1 MQIIFLHQQ
10 FSRIKLLMERNN
22 VMITTRKKSEF
33 SIENSDLVQNLN
45 RLLHFEKG
53 QQENALSIPEI
64 KKTIAMSS
72 LGAVIKYL
80 DLMSDSCN
88 LGHYKIETLNMN
100 R

>member
-1 MQIIFLHQQ
+1 
-10 FSRIKLLMERNN
+10 MERNN

-45 RLLHFEKG
+45 HLLYFEEG
-53 QQENALSIPEI
+53 QQENAQSIAEI

-72 LGAVIKYL
+72 LGAAIKYL

-88 LGHYKIETLNMN
+88 LGHYRIVSLKMD